1 MPSTRTDMRNRAS
14 TVSQLMVVAAIALP
28 ACAFVTGCSSTS
40 APAASKGAAPTSPAP
55 ADDTSDAGLAA
66 RVKAVLAADP
76 ELRTL
81 PISVSTYRGA
91 VQLAGYVNS
100 DLQIQKAIGL
110 ASGVRGVQSISNE
123 LHLR

>member
-1 MPSTRTDMRNRAS
+1 
-14 TVSQLMVVAAIALP
+14 MVVAAIALP
-28 ACAFVTGCSSTS
+28 VCASMTGCTSTS
-40 APAASKGAAPTSPAP
+40 APKVAAGAAPAP